1 MKLSVHWYPESSNK
15 EDEEIVWTLSSF
27 LICHEWYFVGGT
39 AVNIDSF
46 PDCVLHN
53 SLVGCRKFKSRT
65 ILYYLEKYTT
75 CYGSPCQPC
84 IFYQAEK
91 VSLTSLICTG
101 QHARNQR
108 SQKLCQNSQRIFT
121 KQKLMKSD
129 MISSSLPVHNPSQ
142 IC

>member
-27 LICHEWYFVGGT
+27 LIFHEWYFVGGT

-75 CYGSPCQPC
+75 CYGSPC
-84 IFYQAEK
+84 
-91 VSLTSLICTG
+91 
-101 QHARNQR
+101 
-108 SQKLCQNSQRIFT
+108 
-121 KQKLMKSD
+121 
-129 MISSSLPVHNPSQ
+129 
-142 IC
+142 